1 MRHKPRKSKV
11 SISLNKKEGLKK
23 LIELEKKEEEEEQNK
38 RAQEGYMQF
47 LRDNNNKG

>member
-11 SISLNKKEGLKK
+11 SISLNKKEELKK
-23 LIELEKKEEEEEQNK
+23 LIEEEQNK

-47 LRDNNNKG
+47 LRDNNKKG

>member
-11 SISLNKKEGLKK
+11 SIALNKKEELKK
-23 LIELEKKEEEEEQNK
+23 LIEEEQNK

-47 LRDNNNKG
+47 LRDNNPKRR

>member
-11 SISLNKKEGLKK
+11 SISLNKKEELKK
-23 LIELEKKEEEEEQNK
+23 LIEEEQNK

-47 LRDNNNKG
+47 LRDNNPKRR

>member
-23 LIELEKKEEEEEQNK
+23 LIESEKKEEKEQNK
-38 RAQEGYMQF
+38 RAQEGYMQC